1 MNHPSKRK
9 IKTCRCEGGFTL
21 LEGVVALFVLTVG
34 MISLLT
40 VATVVY
46 LGRDLTDHNNDEGE
60 KLSSLYDELHVAFQS
75 SQVADEDSAE
85 AVASQVMVRYP
96 GYELSLRRV
105 EETLNFYEVT
115 VHHRQS
121 QGKTKTF
128 CFGLRGS

>member
-1 MNHPSKRK
+1 ML
-9 IKTCRCEGGFTL
+9 I
-21 LEGVVALFVLTVG
+21 LTVG
-34 MISLLT
+34 TISLLT

-75 SQVADEDSAE
+75 SQVTDEDSAE
-85 AVASQVMVRYP
+85 AVADGVMARYP
-96 GYELSLRRV
+96 GYELSLRRA

-115 VHHRQS
+115 VHHHQG